1 MEKLSNVFYKINN
14 DEYKDLFDKII
25 AHREDLYN
33 FSTNIGE
40 ELIEKMIGELLSDSV
55 EHIQELSIE
64 DFCMIKGE
72 IVFARNL
79 LTWIKENKSGKVEA
93 RDIE

>member
-1 MEKLSNVFYKINN
+1 
-14 DEYKDLFDKII
+14 
-25 AHREDLYN
+25 
-33 FSTNIGE
+33 
-40 ELIEKMIGELLSDSV
+40 MIGELLSDSV

-72 IVFARNL
+72 IVFARNF

>member
-40 ELIEKMIGELLSDSV
+40 ELIEKMIGELLSDSI

-72 IVFARNL
+72 IVFARNF